1 MMKRFLGLFLAAA
14 MIFTLGMTAFAAVSD
29 TGFSDVAAN
38 DWFAESAVYVRDNGL
53 MNGNTAATFNP
64 NGTTTRGQ
72 IAAILYRASGSP
84 AATGGTTFPDVAGTA
99 YYASATRWASA
110 GGIISGYANGSF
122 GPNDPITRQQLAA
135 ILWRYAGSPSASR
148 GEDFADEGTISS
160 YASTAVDWARDNGI
174 INGKAGNLFDPNG
187 RATRAQ
193 VAVILHRY
201 MELLGA
207 DGPDDAPGAS
217 DGSRIL
223 VAYFTVPET
232 SGVDTVASASRV
244 VEDGEVVGN
253 VEFIARTIQ
262 EETGGDLFA
271 IETVQTYPGTHQ
283 ALLDFAAAEMAANA
297 RPALSTRIGNLEDYD
312 VIFLG
317 YPIWNADLPMPL
329 YTFLDTYDL
338 GGKTVIPFTA
348 HGGSGFAGTISTIA
362 AEEPRADVER
372 NGFSVSRNSVA
383 GAKDDIIDWVRELGY
398 TRTQTPA
405 QPAPTPAPSG
415 GDADVLVA
423 YFSYTGNTEEVAEL
437 IADYTGGDLA
447 EIRRAQP
454 YGDLYTEA
462 EAEINDG
469 ARPDI
474 TVDVDGLDAYEVIF
488 IGYPIWW
495 DEAPAMIASFLAEN
509 DFDGKIIAPF
519 CTSASSSIN
528 NSLHIFR
535 ELAPEAELADGL
547 TANSLNRVPAWVDGV
562 LEQAA

>member
-1 MMKRFLGLFLAAA
+1 M
-14 MIFTLGMTAFAAVSD
+14 
-29 TGFSDVAAN
+29 
-38 DWFAESAVYVRDNGL
+38 
-53 MNGNTAATFNP
+53 
-64 NGTTTRGQ
+64 
-72 IAAILYRASGSP
+72 
-84 AATGGTTFPDVAGTA
+84 
-99 YYASATRWASA
+99 
-110 GGIISGYANGSF
+110 
-122 GPNDPITRQQLAA
+122 
-135 ILWRYAGSPSASR
+135 
-148 GEDFADEGTISS
+148 
-160 YASTAVDWARDNGI
+160 
-174 INGKAGNLFDPNG
+174 
-187 RATRAQ
+187 
-193 VAVILHRY
+193 
-201 MELLGA
+201 
-207 DGPDDAPGAS
+207 
-217 DGSRIL
+217 
-223 VAYFTVPET
+223 
-232 SGVDTVASASRV
+232 
-244 VEDGEVVGN
+244 
-253 VEFIARTIQ
+253 
-262 EETGGDLFA
+262 
-271 IETVQTYPGTHQ
+271 
-283 ALLDFAAAEMAANA
+283 
-297 RPALSTRIGNLEDYD
+297 
-312 VIFLG
+312 
-317 YPIWNADLPMPL
+317 
-329 YTFLDTYDL
+329 
-338 GGKTVIPFTA
+338 IPFTA